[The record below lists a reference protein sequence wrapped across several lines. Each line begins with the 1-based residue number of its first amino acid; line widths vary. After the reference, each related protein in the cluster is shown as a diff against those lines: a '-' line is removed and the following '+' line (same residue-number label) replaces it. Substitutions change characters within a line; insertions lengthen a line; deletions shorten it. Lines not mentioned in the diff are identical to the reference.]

1 MNKRNHYTPE
11 FKAKV
16 IMEVLKEAET
26 ISQIAQKYGIH
37 ANMISKWKKE
47 YEDQITSIFKRGKTD
62 AEKELK
68 LEKERSEKL
77 EKLVGQLTYEVDWL
91 KKKSAQFGIKIRK
104 A

>member
-1 MNKRNHYTPE
+1 
-11 FKAKV
+11 
-16 IMEVLKEAET
+16 MEVLKEAET
-26 ISQIAQKYGIH
+26 ISQIAQKHGIH

-47 YEDQITSIFKRGKTD
+47 YEDQISSIFKRGKSE

-91 KKKSAQFGIKIRK
+91 KKKSEQFGIKIRK